1 MDTDPLAVTRQYCAE
16 TSPVTPAEWTR
27 YASNVPVQ
35 DPCPSG

>member
-1 MDTDPLAVTRQYCAE
+1 VDTDPDAVARQYCAE
-16 TSPVTPAEWTR
+16 TSPITSAQWTC